1 MKRAC
6 RPGLNSST
14 DPLVP
19 VARIGRPHGV
29 RGEVTV
35 RVIPDGPG
43 EFQPGVVF
51 QLADGGSL
59 ALRAAAPYRDRG
71 YILAFEGIGDR
82 TAAERLRG
90 LVLHVH
96 PDDRRSL
103 DDDEFWSDDLVGL
116 TAVNPDGAVLGRVSG
131 IDLGDAQDR
140 LVVTTPA
147 GTEVLVPFVDP
158 IVGEVGE
165 DTVVVDP
172 PEGLFE

>member
-35 RVIPDGPG
+35 RVLPNGPG

-51 QLADGGSL
+51 LLADGGSL
-59 ALRAAAPYRDRG
+59 TLRAASPYRDSG
-71 YILAFEGIGDR
+71 LILAFEGIADR

-90 LVLHVH
+90 VELFVH

-116 TAVNPDGAVLGRVSG
+116 TAVDPAGTVLGRVSG
-131 IDLGDAQDR
+131 VDLGDAQDR
-140 LVVTTPA
+140 LVVTTPD

-158 IVGEVGE
+158 IVGEIGE
-165 DTVVVDP
+165 DTVVIDP
-172 PEGLFE
+172 PGGLF

>member
-35 RVIPDGPG
+35 RVLPDGPG
-43 EFQPGVVF
+43 EFRSGVVF
-51 QLADGGSL
+51 QLSDGASL
-59 ALRAAAPYRDRG
+59 AVRSAAPYRDRG
-71 YILAFEGIGDR
+71 YILAFDGIDDR
-82 TAAERLRG
+82 TTAERLRG

-96 PDDRRSL
+96 AEDRRTL
-103 DDDEFWSDDLVGL
+103 DDDEYWSDDLVGL
-116 TAVNPDGAVLGRVSG
+116 TAVGPDGAVLGRVSG
-131 IDLGDAQDR
+131 VDFGDAQDR
-140 LVVTTPA
+140 LVVTTPD

-158 IVGEVGE
+158 IVGEVGTE
-165 DTVVVDP
+165 TVVIDP
-172 PEGLFE
+172 PDGLFE

>member
-14 DPLVP
+14 DSLVP

-35 RVIPDGPG
+35 RVLPDGPG
-43 EFQPGVVF
+43 KFQPGAVF
-51 QLADGGSL
+51 LLADGGSL
-59 ALRAAAPYRDRG
+59 TLRTAAPYRDRG
-71 YILAFEGIGDR
+71 YLLAFEGIGDR

-90 LVLHVH
+90 LVLHVD
-96 PDDRRSL
+96 PADRRSL
-103 DDDEFWSDDLVGL
+103 NDDEFWSDDLVGL

-131 IDLGDAQDR
+131 VDLGDAQDR
-140 LVVTTPA
+140 LVVTTPD

-158 IVGEVGE
+158 IVGEVGD